1 MANYN
6 CIAGIDYGSKLAGTT
21 AISILKN
28 QEIIIHQSAKKQDAD
43 LLLENLIKKY
53 NPEVIGFDAPLSLPG
68 VYTKQKDKTDYFY
81 READRQLK
89 AMSPMFLGGLTA
101 RAMALKAKLETNK
114 TKFIETY
121 PAKIAEGLGLKEL
134 GYKKEK
140 ENIAACLKVLKTQ
153 LPYTVQTALTDWHAL
168 DSLLALLGAYK
179 YITGIAQK
187 VGNVNEGV
195 IYF

>member
-28 QEIIIHQSAKKQDAD
+28 QEIIVRQSAKKQDAD
-43 LLLENLIKKY
+43 LLLENLIKEY
-53 NPEVIGFDAPLSLPG
+53 NPEIIGFDAPLSLPG
-68 VYTKQKDKTDYFY
+68 IYTNQKDKTDYFY

-101 RAMALKAKLETNK
+101 RAMTLKAKLETNK
-114 TKFIETY
+114 SKFIETY

-140 ENIAACLKVLKTQ
+140 ESISSCLEVLQHQ
-153 LPYTVQTALTDWHAL
+153 LPYMIKVEVTNWHAF
-168 DSLLALLGAYK
+168 DSALALLGAYK
-179 YITGIAQK
+179 YTKNSAQK
-187 VGNVNEGV
+187 VGNENEGV

>member
-28 QEIIIHQSAKKQDAD
+28 QEIIVRQSAKKQDAD
-43 LLLENLIKKY
+43 LLLENLIKEY
-53 NPEVIGFDAPLSLPG
+53 NPEIIGFDAPLSLPG
-68 VYTKQKDKTDYFY
+68 IYTNQKDKTDYFY

-114 TKFIETY
+114 SKFIETY

-140 ENIAACLKVLKTQ
+140 ENIAPCLEVLEAQ
-153 LPYTVQTALTDWHAL
+153 LPFTIQTAITNWHAF
-168 DSLLALLGAYK
+168 DCLLALLGAYK
-179 YITGIAQK
+179 YITGTAQK
-187 VGNVNEGV
+187 VGDNDEGV